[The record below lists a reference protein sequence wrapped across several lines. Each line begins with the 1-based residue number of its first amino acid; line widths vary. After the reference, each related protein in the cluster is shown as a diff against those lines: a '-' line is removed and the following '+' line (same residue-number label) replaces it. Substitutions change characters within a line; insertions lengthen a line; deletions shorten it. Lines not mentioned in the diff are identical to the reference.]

1 MASTYSS
8 LKIELIGTGEQS
20 GVWGNTTNTN
30 LGTAI
35 EQAIVGKAD
44 VTVSSTSVTLTLTDS
59 NALQNA
65 RALYLNLS
73 GTPGGA
79 ATLNVP
85 AIEKNYIVKNG
96 TDQVVTIKVSGQTGV
111 TIPVGKTVLV
121 YNNATDV
128 VTAIDYVPSL
138 TTPSATISGGTITGI
153 TQLEVAGTNSAGA
166 QVRLFE
172 DTDNGTNYV
181 DVKAPDSLAS
191 NVVSTL
197 PATTTTLAGLAVVQ
211 TFSVSQRG
219 TVTTDNDG
227 SFDMNATNN
236 FLCTPT
242 GGFALTFTNITAG
255 QSGNII
261 LVNGSN
267 YAITAA
273 AATKVASTTLAT
285 ISATGTYWLS
295 YYSPDGT
302 NVYVANT
309 GALA

>member
-1 MASTYSS
+1 MTARYPLVLNGTT
-8 LKIELIGTGEQS
+8 IEELQSGDTVATLIIGTDVQAYDAD
-20 GVWGNTTNTN
+20 
-30 LGTAI
+30 TA
-35 EQAIVGKAD
+35 K
-44 VTVSSTSVTLTLTDS
+44 
-59 NALQNA
+59 
-65 RALYLNLS
+65 
-73 GTPGGA
+73 
-79 ATLNVP
+79 
-85 AIEKNYIVKNG
+85 
-96 TDQVVTIKVSGQTGV
+96 
-111 TIPVGKTVLV
+111 
-121 YNNATDV
+121 TDV
-128 VTAIDYVPSL
+128 A
-138 TTPSATISGGTITGI
+138 
-153 TQLEVAGTNSAGA
+153 
-166 QVRLFE
+166 
-172 DTDNGTNYV
+172 
-181 DVKAPDSLAS
+181 
-191 NVVSTL
+191 
-197 PATTTTLAGLAVVQ
+197 Q
-211 TFSVSQRG
+211 TFTASQRG

-227 SFDMNATNN
+227 SFDMSVTNN